1 MNNILTNMN
10 IIQKKM
16 NYIEKEMNN
25 ILIIIN
31 SNYVKSTFYYFNNR
45 LNKFTFIFYTYFS
58 KDCSFF
64 GSSITKPTKYNQP
77 YIYFLSKFNI
87 NSIQFPFTLYN
98 FNNNTEID
106 IKNFHFTSNINIGIV
121 SHDSLHYTQCND
133 FQFNRNFSL
142 MIPNYNDNNDND
154 NNNDN
159 TNDNTND
166 NNNDNTN
173 DNTNDNNNDNNN

>member
-1 MNNILTNMN
+1 MNIILTNMN
-10 IIQKKM
+10 IIHQKM
-16 NYIEKEMNN
+16 NNIEKEMNN

-31 SNYVKSTFYYFNNR
+31 SNYVKSTFYYFHNK
-45 LNKFTFIFYTYFS
+45 LNKFIFIFDTYFS

-77 YIYFLSKFNI
+77 YIYFLSKFSI

-98 FNNNTEID
+98 FKNNTEID

-121 SHDSLHYTQCND
+121 SRDSLDYTPCTD

-142 MIPNYNDNNDND
+142 MIPYYNDNNDN
-154 NNNDN
+154 
-159 TNDNTND
+159 ND
-166 NNNDNTN
+166 NN
-173 DNTNDNNNDNNN
+173 